1 MFKLNIVRRALNLG
15 YDLQKILQS
24 PIFIIRFVVK
34 TKDYEKEDIVEIIG
48 EEFHIM
54 YSTVFNGIDGI
65 GNFNY
70 CRAIADSGWLCIQRD
85 C

>member
-34 TKDYEKEDIVEIIG
+34 TKDYEKELNPDIVEIIG
-48 EEFHIM
+48 ETGGVSYYVLNSVQWH
-54 YSTVFNGIDGI
+54 
-65 GNFNY
+65 
-70 CRAIADSGWLCIQRD
+70 
-85 C
+85 